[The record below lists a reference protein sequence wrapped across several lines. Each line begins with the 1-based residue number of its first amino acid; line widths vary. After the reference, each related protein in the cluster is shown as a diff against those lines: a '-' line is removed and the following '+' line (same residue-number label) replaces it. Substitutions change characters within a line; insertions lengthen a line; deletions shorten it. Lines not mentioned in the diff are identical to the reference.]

1 MRKLRLGF
9 SVLVSLLVVIA
20 VVLGSQITL
29 AQDGGGEDQCAN
41 VTAEAMSQA
50 ASACAGVAAGEVC
63 AGGPGET
70 SLIADVQSIS
80 AATHSGDW
88 GIASAMLPAGMT
100 DGNAVTAVMFGDA
113 QIARPAAVQAA
124 QVTLQVYNR
133 GSAPI
138 NLRNGAGVT
147 YEVVGQLEAGQETLA
162 DGRNQESDW
171 VRIQYGDGVAWVFV
185 PLIGWEGDLD
195 AINALDVLLPND
207 VTPSMQ
213 PTGEPFQAFTL
224 VNGAG
229 TCPPSGLLLQYAGEQ
244 AATLEVNQVT
254 LEFSNAT
261 LLLTASAN
269 DVLEVKALAGSATVT
284 ARGIP
289 ETVDGGGAARVNLGG
304 EDGLTP
310 QAPPAIQNSYA
321 FADVAY
327 APLDLLPNAMSC
339 MVGLADSGADV
350 QMRVGPGD
358 QRGLLGSM
366 NPNLTYNVIGWAN
379 DPDGNPWWQLD
390 TGDTPSWVAQ
400 SAARALGTCDG
411 VAQVEPPPL
420 TFAPP
425 PVPPAGDGG
434 EVVGG
439 DDLAPTANSVWQMV
453 PGSDNMTGTCSGA
466 PAINFCDHLA
476 AIAPASGGI
485 TWRGMEASPY
495 YLVRIQPNV
504 YAYSGPNILGT
515 GIINLTLTFTSDS
528 TLKMTMSLTLSS
540 EPDCQHVYFYSGTKN
555 W

>member
-1 MRKLRLGF
+1 
-9 SVLVSLLVVIA
+9 
-20 VVLGSQITL
+20 
-29 AQDGGGEDQCAN
+29 
-41 VTAEAMSQA
+41 
-50 ASACAGVAAGEVC
+50 VA
-63 AGGPGET
+63 
-70 SLIADVQSIS
+70 
-80 AATHSGDW
+80 
-88 GIASAMLPAGMT
+88 
-100 DGNAVTAVMFGDA
+100 
-113 QIARPAAVQAA
+113 
-124 QVTLQVYNR
+124 TLQ
-133 GSAPI
+133 
-138 NLRNGAGVT
+138 
-147 YEVVGQLEAGQETLA
+147 
-162 DGRNQESDW
+162 
-171 VRIQYGDGVAWVFV
+171 
-185 PLIGWEGDLD
+185 
-195 AINALDVLLPND
+195 
-207 VTPSMQ
+207 
-213 PTGEPFQAFTL
+213 
-224 VNGAG
+224 
-229 TCPPSGLLLQYAGEQ
+229 
-244 AATLEVNQVT
+244 VNQVT
-254 LEFSNAT
+254 LDFSNVT

-269 DVLEVKALAGSATVT
+269 DALEVKALAGSATVT

-289 ETVDGGGAARVNLGG
+289 ETVSVGGAARVNLGG

-310 QAPPAIQNSYA
+310 QAPPAVQNSYA

-339 MVGLADSGADV
+339 MVGLADSGVDV

-366 NPNLTYNVIGWAN
+366 NPNLTYSVIGWAN

-390 TGDTPSWVAQ
+390 TGETPSWVAQ

-425 PVPPAGDGG
+425 PVPPAGEGG

-439 DDLAPTANSVWQMV
+439 NDLAPTTNSVWQMK
-453 PGSDNMTGTCSGA
+453 PGTDNMTGTCSGA

>member
-1 MRKLRLGF
+1 MRSIRLGF

-29 AQDGGGEDQCAN
+29 AQDSGGEDQC
-41 VTAEAMSQA
+41 TAATAQAISQA
-50 ASACAGVAAGEVC
+50 ASACAGVVAGEVC
-63 AGGPGET
+63 SGSTGET
-70 SLIADVQSIS
+70 SLIADVQSIT
-80 AATHSGDW
+80 AATDGGGW
-88 GIASAMLPAGMT
+88 GLASVMLPAGLT
-100 DGNAVTAVMFGDA
+100 DGSAVTAVVFGDA
-113 QIARPAAVQAA
+113 QIARPVAALKVF
-124 QVTLQVYNR
+124 NR
-133 GSAPI
+133 GAAPI

-147 YEVVGQLEAGQETLA
+147 YEVVGQLEAGQETVA

-185 PLIGWEGDLD
+185 PLIGWDGEQD
-195 AINALDVLLPND
+195 ALNALDVLLPND

-213 PTGEPFQAFTL
+213 PSGEPFQAFTL
-224 VNGAG
+224 VGGGG
-229 TCPPSGLLLQYAGEQ
+229 TCPPSGVLLQYVGDQ
-244 AATLEVNQVT
+244 AAMLQVNQVT
-254 LEFSNAT
+254 LEFSSAT
-261 LLLTASAN
+261 LLLTASPN
-269 DVLEVKALAGSATVT
+269 DALEVKALAGSATVT

-289 ETVDGGGAARVNLGG
+289 ENLDVGGAARVHLGG
-304 EDGLTP
+304 DDGLTP
-310 QAPPAIQNSYA
+310 QAPPEIQNSYA

-327 APLDLLPNAMSC
+327 APLDLLPDAMSC
-339 MVGLADSGADV
+339 MVGLADSSADV
-350 QMRVGPGD
+350 QMRVGPGE

-400 SAARALGTCDG
+400 SVARVLGTCDS

-425 PVPPAGDGG
+425 PAPPAGAEG
-434 EVVGG
+434 EAVGG
-439 DDLAPTANSVWQMV
+439 DDLAPTANSVWQMK
-453 PGSDNMTGTCSGA
+453 PGTDNMSGTCSGT

-476 AIAPASGGI
+476 AIAPAAGGI
-485 TWRGMEASPY
+485 SWRGMEASPY

-504 YAYSGPNILGT
+504 YAYSGPNVLGT
-515 GIINLTLTFTSDS
+515 GTINLTLTFTSDS
-528 TLKMTMSLTLSS
+528 TLKMTMGLTLSS
-540 EPDCQHVYFYSGTKN
+540 EPDCQHVYYYSGTKN